1 MKHIED
7 YEVDKLLGE
16 KIYNLRIDRDMS
28 RSDLA
33 KKLVFLN
40 NKLQNMGMQQIKLA
54 HRD

>member
-7 YEVDKLLGE
+7 YEVDKLLGK